1 MIEINDIDQM
11 LALFGVECEVVE
23 AGDIVYKVPMF
34 GIQIIFSPSGLSPKS
49 TQSGK
54 GWRVIGISSTS
65 NFEEKKMEV
74 MWELM
79 RSGYMCYLRTEHS
92 NTFKQMINFHNW
104 DRKIIERRLEL
115 YGDDPKYNYLRDLN
129 KWALKQSASYLLSID
144 PGFFDFL
151 LD

>member
-1 MIEINDIDQM
+1 M
-11 LALFGVECEVVE
+11 V
-23 AGDIVYKVPMF
+23 
-34 GIQIIFSPSGLSPKS
+34 
-49 TQSGK
+49 
-54 GWRVIGISSTS
+54 GISSND

-79 RSGYMCYLRTEHS
+79 RSGYMHYLRTEHS
-92 NTFKQMINFHNW
+92 NTFKQMMNFHNW

-115 YGDDPKYNYLRDLN
+115 YGDDPKYNYLRGLN
-129 KWALKQSASYLLSID
+129 QWALKQSASYLLSID